1 MSTQT
6 VENHRRPIVAIVG
19 RPNVGKS
26 TLFNR
31 ILGTRWAITD
41 GQPGVTRDPIFAAA
55 EWGGRSFT
63 LVDTGGYMPRV
74 QDELAAAVRS
84 QAAKALAE
92 ADIAIFLCDATTG
105 LTDLDQ
111 EMGTML
117 RSGGGKCLL
126 AVNKIDEVGPVA
138 SLDEFYRLGLG
149 EPRPISAV
157 TGRRS
162 GDLLD
167 ALIAL
172 FDEAVAHGPEWD
184 AEAIRVALVGRP
196 NVGKSTLI
204 NRLAGEQVSIVH
216 PRPGTTR
223 DPTQLRLTWQD
234 SHLLF
239 VDTAGL
245 RRRSKVGDPVEFY
258 STRRA
263 ANSIAQADV
272 AVVLLDGDEG
282 WVMQDVRIMEQVI
295 KSGGGLVVAINKWD
309 LVAAGTV
316 AEYRRALR
324 DRYPFLRD
332 YPVLCISGLTGR
344 RVHKCLEVVTAVG
357 NKRRTR
363 IPTPRLN
370 KIIQQLSGEYLA
382 TQEGRDIRLLYATQ
396 HAINPP
402 AFTIF
407 TNLPRAVPGNYRR
420 HIENRLRSEF
430 DFEGTPLRIV
440 WRRRKESKRSR
451 SREVRS

>member
-6 VENHRRPIVAIVG
+6 IENHGRPIVAIVG

-26 TLFNR
+26 TLFNC

-63 LVDTGGYMPRV
+63 LVDTGGYMPSG
-74 QDELAAAVRS
+74 QDALAAAVRS

-92 ADIAIFLCDATTG
+92 ADIAIFLCDGTTG

-111 EMGTML
+111 ELGAML
-117 RSGGGKCLL
+117 RSRGGKCLL
-126 AVNKIDEVGPVA
+126 AVNKLDAVGPVA
-138 SLDEFYRLGLG
+138 PLDEFYRLGLG
-149 EPRPISAV
+149 EPLPISAV
-157 TGRRS
+157 SGRRS
-162 GDLLD
+162 GALLD

-172 FDEAVAHGPEWD
+172 FDEAGGHGPEWGE
-184 AEAIRVALVGRP
+184 EALRVALVGRP

-204 NRLAGEQVSIVH
+204 NRLAGYQVSIVH
-216 PRPGTTR
+216 PQPGTTR
-223 DPTQLRLTWQD
+223 DPTQLRLTWQG
-234 SHLLF
+234 SPLLF

-245 RRRSKVGDPVEFY
+245 RRRSKIDDPVEFY

-272 AVVLLDGDEG
+272 AVVLLDGVEG

-309 LVAAGTV
+309 LVAEVAEGTA

-332 YPVLCISGLTGR
+332 YPVLCLSGLTGR
-344 RVHKCLEVVTAVG
+344 RVHKCLEVVAAVG

-370 KIIQQLSGEYLA
+370 KIIQQFSGEYLA

-396 HAINPP
+396 HATNPP

-407 TNLPRAVPGNYRR
+407 TNRSGAVPGNYRR

-440 WRRRKESKRSR
+440 WRRKRSR
-451 SREVRS
+451 EGRS

>member
-1 MSTQT
+1 MNTQT
-6 VENHRRPIVAIVG
+6 VESHRRPIVAIVG

-41 GQPGVTRDPIFAAA
+41 GQPGVTRDQIFAAA

-63 LVDTGGYMPRV
+63 LVDTGGYMPGAK
-74 QDELAAAVRS
+74 DALSTAVRS
-84 QAAKALAE
+84 QAAQALAA
-92 ADIAIFLCDATTG
+92 ADIAILLCDGTTG

-111 EMGTML
+111 EIGAML
-117 RSGGGKCLL
+117 RRGGGKCLL
-126 AVNKIDEVGPVA
+126 AVNKVDGAGPVA
-138 SLDEFYRLGLG
+138 PLGEFYRLGLG
-149 EPRPISAV
+149 DPLPVSAV

-162 GDLLD
+162 GALLD

-172 FDEAVAHGPEWD
+172 FDAADGYAAEWD

-204 NRLAGEQVSIVH
+204 NRLAGYQVSIVH
-216 PRPGTTR
+216 ERPGTTR

-245 RRRSKVGDPVEFY
+245 RRRSKVDDPVEFY

-272 AVVLLDGDEG
+272 AIVLIDGAEG
-282 WVMQDVRIMEQVI
+282 WVMQDARIMEQVI
-295 KSGGGLVVAINKWD
+295 KAGCGLVVAVNKWD
-309 LVAAGTV
+309 LVAETSA
-316 AEYRRALR
+316 AEYCRQLR
-324 DRYPFLRD
+324 GRYPFLRD
-332 YPVLCISGLTGR
+332 YPVLCLSGLTGR
-344 RVHKCLEVVTAVG
+344 RVHKCLEVVTGVG
-357 NKRRTR
+357 HKRRTR
-363 IPTPRLN
+363 IPTARLN

-382 TQEGRDIRLLYATQ
+382 TQDGRDIRLLYATQ

-402 AFTIF
+402 AFTVF
-407 TNLPRAVPGNYRR
+407 TNLPRSVPGNYRR
-420 HIENRLRSEF
+420 YIENRLRSEF

-440 WRRRKESKRSR
+440 WRRRKGSR
-451 SREVRS
+451 DVQS